1 MVKNKELIILVGIS
15 GSGKSTWAGEYINN
29 NTNILR
35 LNRDDIRKS
44 LVQNLKGYYQ
54 REDLTILEDIVSTT
68 IYNLFIS
75 LMIMEKS
82 IILDNT
88 NLKKEYFKE
97 FIRIAVHDG
106 YNIKFKLFD
115 YDLDAAKRRILNRD
129 YNTWCDEGALKTD
142 PKIISQTEYI
152 DKQYKQYG
160 DIKRYILK
168 EYTHLIME

>member
-75 LMIMEKS
+75 LMIS
-82 IILDNT
+82 
-88 NLKKEYFKE
+88 
-97 FIRIAVHDG
+97 V
-106 YNIKFKLFD
+106 
-115 YDLDAAKRRILNRD
+115 
-129 YNTWCDEGALKTD
+129 
-142 PKIISQTEYI
+142 
-152 DKQYKQYG
+152 
-160 DIKRYILK
+160 
-168 EYTHLIME
+168 

>member
-75 LMIMEKS
+75 LIVMEKS

-88 NLKKEYFKE
+88 NLKKEYFKG
-97 FIRIAVHDG
+97 FIRTAVRNG

-115 YDLDAAKRRILNRD
+115 YDLDGAKRRILNRD
-129 YNTWCDEGALKTD
+129 YNTWCDDGALKTD

-152 DKQYKQYG
+152 DKQYKQYR

-168 EYTHLIME
+168 EYTHLIMY